1 MRMQRCM
8 TMKPDEF
15 IMQYLKDMDFT
26 SPTEIGDAYGE
37 YKHGRGHFK
46 TGYHSAWASPRCLKL
61 VDSGVLER
69 NDKGHYRI
77 SNS

>member
-1 MRMQRCM
+1 MMM
-8 TMKPDEF
+8 TPDEF
-15 IMQYLKDMDFT
+15 IVHYLKDMDYFTFT
-26 SPTEIGDAYGE
+26 SPTEIGEAYGE
-37 YKHGRGHFK
+37 YKHGHGHFK